1 MFMVSSVRLVLR
13 GKDSIL
19 LTINLLR
26 LRMGSSGRFNCA
38 VCTGV
43 FRTWVLSLSLYMK
56 QIDVS
61 ACPHTVIYQL

>member
-1 MFMVSSVRLVLR
+1 MVSSVRLVLR

-26 LRMGSSGRFNCA
+26 LRMGSSGRFHCQCA
-38 VCTGV
+38 RV
-43 FRTWVLSLSLYMK
+43 FRNWVLSLSLYMK

-61 ACPHTVIYQL
+61 ARPHTVIYQL